1 MGHLTYAGATEYQ
14 IEDRML
20 AHLKTVIASKL
31 RRQES
36 FLVSWTV
43 EPDSGS
49 GRVSLWMSPSV
60 PLEFRFAG
68 SRPPQLNGVWLEV
81 LAEMANTA
89 RGLVLVGEAEAEA
102 IHRGEAPPEH

>member
-1 MGHLTYAGATEYQ
+1 
-14 IEDRML
+14 ML
-20 AHLKTVIASKL
+20 AHLKTVVAAKL

-36 FLVSWTV
+36 FMVSWTV

-49 GRVSLWMSPSV
+49 GRVSLWMSPPV

-68 SRPPQLNGVWLEV
+68 SRPPQLNPVWLEV

-89 RGLVLVGEAEAEA
+89 RGLVLVGEQEAEA